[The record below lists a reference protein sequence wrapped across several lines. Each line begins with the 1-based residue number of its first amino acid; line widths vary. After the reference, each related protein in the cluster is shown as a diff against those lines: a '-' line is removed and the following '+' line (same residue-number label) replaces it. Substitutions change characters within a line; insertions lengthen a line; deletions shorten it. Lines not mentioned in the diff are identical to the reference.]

1 MTDAVRRELAP
12 TGVLRVAINMSNIL
26 LVTDKARD
34 GTPIG
39 VAPDLSRAI
48 ADRLGLEISLV
59 PMALPGEVA
68 DAIGGQDID
77 MGLIAHEPER
87 ARSIAFSSPYVEI
100 EATYLVVAE
109 APFRTV
115 DEVDTPGT
123 RIAVCDRS
131 AYDLYL
137 KRTLQHAELVRAV
150 GLDGTFEMFRRDGMQ
165 VLAGLRPAL
174 IGNAREMPGTRI
186 LPGRYMAV
194 QQAVGTKPGKN
205 DAQAFIN
212 GFLAEAR
219 ESGFIAELL
228 ERHGVSESLS
238 VV

>member
-12 TGVLRVAINMSNIL
+12 TGKLRVAINMANIL
-26 LVTDKARD
+26 LVTDKESD

-48 ADRLGLEISLV
+48 ADRLGLEISLM
-59 PMALPGEVA
+59 PMSLPGDVA
-68 DAIGGQDID
+68 DAISGPDID
-77 MGLIAHEPER
+77 MGLIAYESER

-100 EATYLVVAE
+100 EATYLVTAD
-109 APFRTV
+109 APFQAVEDV
-115 DEVDTPGT
+115 DSPGT

-137 KRTLQHAELVRAV
+137 KRTLKHAELVRAV
-150 GLDGTFEMFRRDGMQ
+150 GLDGTVEMFRHDGMQ

-174 IGNAREMPGTRI
+174 IDNARDIPGTRI

-194 QQAVGTKPGKN
+194 QQAVGTKPGT
-205 DAQAFIN
+205 DHAQAFIN
-212 GFLAEAR
+212 EFLTGAR

-228 ERHGVSESLS
+228 GRHGVSESLS
-238 VV
+238 VA

>member
-1 MTDAVRRELAP
+1 MTDAAQKALAP
-12 TGVLRVAINMSNIL
+12 TGQLRVAINMSNIL
-26 LVTDKARD
+26 LVTDKESD

-48 ADRLGLEISLV
+48 AERLGVAISLV

-68 DAIGGQDID
+68 DAISGPDID
-77 MGLIAHEPER
+77 MGLIAVEPER
-87 ARSIAFSSPYVEI
+87 ARTIAFSSPYVEI
-100 EATYLVVAE
+100 EATYLVTAD
-109 APFRTV
+109 APFQTV
-115 DEVDTPGT
+115 DEVDAPGT

-174 IGNAREMPGTRI
+174 IGNARDMPGTRI
-186 LPGRYMAV
+186 LPGKYMAV
-194 QQAVGTKPGKN
+194 QQAIGTKPG
-205 DAQAFIN
+205 ASEAHAFIN
-212 GFLAEAR
+212 AFLTEAR
-219 ESGFIAELL
+219 EGGLIADLL
-228 ERHGVSESLS
+228 KRHGVSGSLS
-238 VV
+238 VA